1 MPPSLKTRA
10 LIDNYVPV
18 QRIYIYIY
26 DGQIISIYTEYI
38 VTTKAR

>member
-18 QRIYIYIY
+18 QRIYIRWADNKHIH
-26 DGQIISIYTEYI
+26 TEYV